1 MLTKKLRSISMVCLA
16 LVMALSLCFGIA
28 NFSNVKSA
36 SADTAVFNLGG
47 TSGTG
52 SGGKIGLIASGN
64 AYYGRGSGSPTA
76 DSNGVRLRASTIV
89 VFSLTSKSS
98 LENFVLYNPKTS
110 AKDVAFDIYSVSDN
124 YYSLVETT
132 QKNANKLANNASSF
146 EEFSSIADNTKL
158 CTASEIVGSSAAA
171 YSYSATIDA
180 GKNSFTITPSSEV
193 IFSAGKYALF
203 VGTES
208 DIFLS
213 SISVKDAVKEYNVT
227 FNTNSGSDI
236 SAQSVKENGFAQ
248 EPDSVP
254 TRFGYNFTG
263 WFADADLTTKF
274 DFDTTAIVADTVI
287 YAGWELDANVEK
299 PEITAFDAVA
309 NVEINFGTAKED
321 IALPTQVTSGEYSFP
336 VTWSWDK
343 EYDASALQNYSL
355 TGNVEVDEA
364 VYTVSAQAPTMQVI
378 VNEVAVEGGAIE
390 GTFYTFDN
398 ATIANLPSVW
408 TENGV
413 DFEIDWNAYVAD
425 SATISGSLV
434 AKTGYD
440 VSNAQVTAN
449 VQKAVASKS
458 INFINDGVNAGA
470 EYNSVLEAAG
480 YSVTGTWTYEKSES
494 SVTADNIEYMG
505 IKGAL
510 ATITMFLDKPA
521 TVTIAAAGNS
531 ASTLKLDGITVKS
544 GTQAVMV
551 KSYELEAGAHTL
563 ESTVSGKNIFIKFIN
578 IQYEDSTSFIGY
590 SNSKFSAQSD
600 ASATLPL
607 VAGEKAGYEF
617 IGWSNGNG
625 VYAPGADITEAE
637 ATAKA
642 AGNGYMG
649 TLYTAVYAKAEYLG
663 VQFKTAGNGAIRF
676 GFMISAVNA
685 GDEAVALSADLLSD
699 ATFTFVNLSNGK
711 SANLVPT
718 TLAVGSDETNLYTNL
733 AITGMDAA
741 KSANVL
747 TANLSINVNGVAIA
761 VNGSETESI
770 TAKAQKALEAGQLNQ
785 DQAGVYGA

>member
-36 SADTAVFNLGG
+36 SAATNTEIAYDGASATAVPSSAWTGELSGITVDWATTAGSNSYNVTGEL
-47 TSGTG
+47 SGTYLCIKYDKATSSNTRGAKITIPAGVVATVSLYFTAG
-52 SGGKIGLIASGN
+52 STGRYVAFLD
-64 AYYGRGSGSPTA
+64 AYGTPTS
-76 DSNGVRLRASTIV
+76 SNGMNVS
-89 VFSLTSKSS
+89 TSKKVFLTTFS
-98 LENFVLYNPKTS
+98 TTG
-110 AKDVAFDIYSVSDN
+110 A
-124 YYSLVETT
+124 ETT
-132 QKNANKLANNASSF
+132 DTVKYMCGSNSWHIAKLVI
-146 EEFSSIADNTKL
+146 E
-158 CTASEIVGSSAAA
+158 SEPLV
-171 YSYSATIDA
+171 T
-180 GKNSFTITPSSEV
+180 
-193 IFSAGKYALF
+193 
-203 VGTES
+203 
-208 DIFLS
+208 
-213 SISVKDAVKEYNVT
+213 EYNVSFDT
-227 FNTNSGSDI
+227 DGGNEI
-236 SAQSVKENGFAQ
+236 EAQKVAEGEFAQ
-248 EPDSVP
+248 APVNPEK
-254 TRFGYNFTG
+254 TGYNFVG
-263 WFADADLTTKF
+263 WAVNGVNVDLATYAITA
-274 DFDTTAIVADTVI
+274 DTTFTAV
-287 YAGWELDANVEK
+287 WELDASFVK
-299 PEITAFDAVA
+299 PEITAFDAVS
-309 NVEINFGTAKED
+309 NVEIDFGTAKED

-343 EYDASALQNYSL
+343 EYDASAVQNYTL

-364 VYTVSAQAPTMQVI
+364 VYTVSAPAPTMQVI
-378 VNEVAVEGGAIE
+378 VNEVAVEGGAIA

-408 TENGV
+408 TENDV
-413 DFEIDWNAYVAD
+413 DFEIDWNDYVAD

-458 INFINDGVNAGA
+458 INFINDGVNDGA
-470 EYNSVLEAAG
+470 EYNSILEAAG

-494 SVTADNIEYMG
+494 NVTADNIEYMG

-531 ASTLKLDGITVKS
+531 SSTLVLDGNITVKS

-563 ESTVSGKNIFIKFIN
+563 ESTVSGRNIFIKFIN